1 MKNKYGSFFFL
12 GLQKMLNEGC
22 KTHDSSMIDADHEF
36 LMRFEIFIRDD
47 ERGGDK

>member
-1 MKNKYGSFFFL
+1 MALFF
-12 GLQKMLNEGC
+12 GITKMLNEGC
-22 KTHDSSMIDADHEF
+22 KTHDFSMIDADHEF

>member
-1 MKNKYGSFFFL
+1 MALFFL

-22 KTHDSSMIDADHEF
+22 KTDDSSMIDADHEF